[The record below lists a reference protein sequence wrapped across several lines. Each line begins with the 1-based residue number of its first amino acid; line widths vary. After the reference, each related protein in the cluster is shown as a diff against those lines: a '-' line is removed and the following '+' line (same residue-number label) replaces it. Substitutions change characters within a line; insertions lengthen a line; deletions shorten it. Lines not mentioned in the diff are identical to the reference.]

1 MSLVSAALL
10 GLGLGVKHAFEADHV
25 AAVCALVAR
34 RGTVA
39 RAARAGALWGL
50 GHAAVII
57 VAGGALVLLGARVPG
72 PLAAALDAAVAVM
85 LVGLGVSALWRS
97 SESGSTGHGHEHGHE
112 HEHGEKTEHAHFH
125 DPQPEP
131 RGSIRRPILI
141 GLVHGASGTAALTL
155 LVASTIPQ
163 RAEALAFIALF
174 GIASIFGMAA
184 AAALLAWP
192 LRKAAEHA
200 PVIARGLR
208 GMAGVGSIA
217 AGLMVAW
224 IAVTAATIN

>member
-50 GHAAVII
+50 GHGAVII
-57 VAGGALVLLGARVPG
+57 VAGTALVMLGAKVPG
-72 PLAAALDAAVAVM
+72 PVAAALDAAVAVM
-85 LVGLGVSALWRS
+85 LVGLGISALRRTPG
-97 SESGSTGHGHEHGHE
+97 EVDAGHEHTHAPDHE
-112 HEHGEKTEHAHFH
+112 HQHAH
-125 DPQPEP
+125 EP
-131 RGSIRRPILI
+131 RGSTRRPILI

-155 LVASTIPQ
+155 LVASTIPE
-163 RAEALAFIALF
+163 RAEALAFIMLF
-174 GIASIFGMAA
+174 GLASIVGMAA
-184 AAALLAWP
+184 AAAVLAWP
-192 LRKAAEHA
+192 LRKAALHTPA
-200 PVIARGLR
+200 IARGLR

-224 IAVTAATIN
+224 IAVYTAKLN

>member
-39 RAARAGALWGL
+39 RAARSGALWGL
-50 GHAAVII
+50 GHGAVII
-57 VAGGALVLLGARVPG
+57 VAGAALVLLGARVPG
-72 PLAAALDAAVAVM
+72 PVAAALDAAVAVM
-85 LVGLGVSALWRS
+85 LVGLGISALRGAPGGEGVS
-97 SESGSTGHGHEHGHE
+97 RGHAHGNEHV
-112 HEHGEKTEHAHFH
+112 HFH
-125 DPQPEP
+125 DHADPGDHPGP
-131 RGSIRRPILI
+131 TRRPILI
-141 GLVHGASGTAALTL
+141 GIVHGASGTAALTL
-155 LVASTIPQ
+155 LVASTIPA
-163 RAEALAFIALF
+163 RAEALAFITLF
-174 GIASIFGMAA
+174 GLASIVGMAA

-192 LRKAAEHA
+192 LRKAALHA
-200 PVIARGLR
+200 PAIARGLR

-224 IAVTAATIN
+224 IALTAATIN

>member
-50 GHAAVII
+50 GHGAVII
-57 VAGGALVLLGARVPG
+57 VAGTALVLLGARVPG

-85 LVGLGVSALWRS
+85 LVGLGVSALRRTRG
-97 SESGSTGHGHEHGHE
+97 EATTGH
-112 HEHGEKTEHAHFH
+112 AHDH
-125 DPQPEP
+125 DHEP
-131 RGSIRRPILI
+131 RGSARRPILI
-141 GLVHGASGTAALTL
+141 GLVHGASGTAALTQ
-155 LVASTIPQ
+155 LVASTIPE
-163 RAEALAFIALF
+163 RAEALAFITLF
-174 GIASIFGMAA
+174 GLASIVGMAA
-184 AAALLAWP
+184 AAAALAWP
-192 LRKAAEHA
+192 LRKAALHA

-224 IAVTAATIN
+224 IALSAAKIN

>member
-1 MSLVSAALL
+1 MSLLSAALL

-50 GHAAVII
+50 GHGAVII
-57 VAGGALVLLGARVPG
+57 VAGTALVLLGARVPG

-85 LVGLGVSALWRS
+85 LVGLGVSALRR
-97 SESGSTGHGHEHGHE
+97 TPQDHD
-112 HEHGEKTEHAHFH
+112 HAHAHSH
-125 DPQPEP
+125 DHEP
-131 RGSIRRPILI
+131 RGSTRRPILI

-155 LVASTIPQ
+155 LVASTIPE
-163 RAEALAFIALF
+163 RAEALAFITLF
-174 GIASIFGMAA
+174 GLASIVGMAA
-184 AAALLAWP
+184 AAAVLAWP

-224 IAVTAATIN
+224 IALYAAKIN

>member
-1 MSLVSAALL
+1 MSLLSAALL

-50 GHAAVII
+50 GHGAVII
-57 VAGGALVLLGARVPG
+57 VAGTALVLLGARVPG

-85 LVGLGVSALWRS
+85 LVGLGVSALRR
-97 SESGSTGHGHEHGHE
+97 TPQDHDH
-112 HEHGEKTEHAHFH
+112 EHAHSH
-125 DPQPEP
+125 DHDHDHEP
-131 RGSIRRPILI
+131 RGATRRPILI

-155 LVASTIPQ
+155 LVASTIPG
-163 RAEALAFIALF
+163 RAEALAFITLF
-174 GIASIFGMAA
+174 GLASIVGMAA
-184 AAALLAWP
+184 AAAVLAWP

-200 PVIARGLR
+200 PVVARGLR

-224 IAVTAATIN
+224 IALYAAKIN